1 MSRIGRQPVPIPEEV
16 QVTVQEDNTV
26 TVKGP
31 VGQLRQ
37 QLHPDMIIKAEE
49 GQIVVER
56 PSDQKQHRALHGLT
70 RSLLANMVQGAAEGF
85 EKRLQM
91 QGVGYRAEMDGNKLR
106 LRVGFSHD
114 VVVEA
119 PEGLEITVEG
129 NNAMIIRGAD
139 KQAVGQLAANIR
151 AVRPVGPYW
160 AKGTRWAGI
169 KYDDEQLRRK
179 PGKQAKI
186 GIE

>member
-1 MSRIGRQPVPIPEEV
+1 MSRIGRQPVPIPEKV

-31 VGQLRQ
+31 AGQLRQ
-37 QLHPDMIIKAEE
+37 QLHPDMTIKAEE

-70 RSLLANMVQGAAEGF
+70 RSLLANMVQGVAEGF

-129 NNAMIIRGAD
+129 NNAMIVRGAD